1 MIQED
6 LDKLEV
12 ENIDNISL
20 VAKTY
25 MDEFAVENIDNI
37 SLVAKTYMDEFAVDE
52 QPSGDIVALRTLL
65 VTLEEVEKEIAA

>member
-6 LDKLEV
+6 LDKLE
-12 ENIDNISL
+12 
-20 VAKTY
+20 
-25 MDEFAVENIDNI
+25 VENIDNI